1 MKRGIIFSIGV
12 VSVLFAVVVLNLQPV
27 LGLSNV
33 QSMIEDNIRSLDQK
47 IDLAQITLPG
57 IIEEGVPIVII
68 DRPSDP
74 NDKPFNPNRGTSQA
88 VTIIEPGS

>member
-1 MKRGIIFSIGV
+1 M
-12 VSVLFAVVVLNLQPV
+12 VVLNLQPV